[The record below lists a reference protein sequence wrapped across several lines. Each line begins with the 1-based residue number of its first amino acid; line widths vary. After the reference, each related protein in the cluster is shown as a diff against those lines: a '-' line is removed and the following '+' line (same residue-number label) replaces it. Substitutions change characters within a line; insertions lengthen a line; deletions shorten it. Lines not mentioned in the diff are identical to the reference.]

1 MPDDVALPE
10 HALSETFLAGTG
22 PGGQNV
28 NKVASAVQLR
38 LNVYALRLLPHV
50 FERLKQLAGSKW
62 TLDGEIIINAKSYR
76 TQEANRADAR
86 TRLTEMLTKAHQA
99 PIKRIKTKP
108 TRSGREK
115 RLEGKAIRS
124 DIKKGRGRIEHE

>member
-1 MPDDVALPE
+1 MADDYTLPE

-38 LNVYALRLLPHV
+38 VNVYALRLLPLV
-50 FERLKQLAGSKW
+50 FVRLKQLAGSKW
-62 TLDGEIIINAKSYR
+62 TNDAEIIINAKSHR
-76 TQEANRADAR
+76 TQEANRTDAR
-86 TRLTEMLTKAHQA
+86 ARLTELLVKAHQA

-108 TRSGREK
+108 TRTGREK

-124 DIKKGRGRIEHE
+124 DVKKGRGRIDLD